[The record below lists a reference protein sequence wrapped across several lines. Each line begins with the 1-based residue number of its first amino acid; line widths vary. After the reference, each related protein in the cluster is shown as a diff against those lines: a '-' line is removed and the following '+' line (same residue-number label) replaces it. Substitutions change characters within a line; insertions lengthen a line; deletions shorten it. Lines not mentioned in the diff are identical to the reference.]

1 MGKKKVANIETPVVE
16 VIETVVET
24 PVVIETPVV
33 AETPATKQKGR
44 PVVANSVRQVKLA
57 LRAARAAQGLSTGR
71 GRPVSSTSA
80 RQQKI
85 NDRLAKIAAGIEIKR
100 GAPKKV
106 IIEAVVEA
114 PAEMVGEAT
123 LA

>member
-1 MGKKKVANIETPVVE
+1 MAKKKVKTEDAVVVE
-16 VIETVVET
+16 ITTVET
-24 PVVIETPVV
+24 PVAI
-33 AETPATKQKGR
+33 ETPATKQKGR
-44 PVVANSVRQVKLA
+44 PVVPNSVRQAKLA
-57 LRAARAAQGLSTGR
+57 ARAARAAQGLSIGR
-71 GRPVSSTSA
+71 GRPVNSTSA

-85 NDRLAKIAAGIEIKR
+85 ADRLAKMAAGIEIKR